1 LQDEVP
7 DVRVSAAEALGQL
20 QAQTVTPILI
30 SLLQDEVPDV
40 RVSAAEALGQ
50 LQAQTVTP
58 ILISLLQDEY
68 PSVRSSAA
76 KALGKINTKDAIIL
90 QLNALDEDYFYNVN
104 LSRTSIN
111 FHLKYPYIKADF
123 YSNFDSTFELLSD
136 ISGAELIDLTLR
148 KLSSIENPAKALR
161 AALKLKNNGYLNSTQ
176 LKIIDKALAQI
187 APALIKTAEQTIA
200 EAKQQ
205 QAEEEKSRRPVN
217 QPYPETKP
225 LSLDEL
231 KAKLNQLDQD
241 YAEWR
246 KQRDTE
252 TPAKTTNEPAEDS
265 EAKKLKHLEREVYLY
280 NYAFAIAH
288 MDQESGI
295 ELLKHN
301 LFKVRQAA
309 ASGLVNSDQ
318 FKPQLLASLEQE
330 WLATQDPISRQSLYH
345 AIDTSLLVLEGIG
358 GQAELDFLKA
368 YQPKLTDSALLAS
381 IQPRVE
387 WTIFQLQ
394 WRMDQVKDLEQLG
407 KDQEPEL
414 LERYCLNPDGSDKKP
429 EECTMRPY

>member
-1 LQDEVP
+1 
-7 DVRVSAAEALGQL
+7 
-20 QAQTVTPILI
+20 
-30 SLLQDEVPDV
+30 
-40 RVSAAEALGQ
+40 
-50 LQAQTVTP
+50 
-58 ILISLLQDEY
+58 
-68 PSVRSSAA
+68 
-76 KALGKINTKDAIIL
+76 
-90 QLNALDEDYFYNVN
+90 
-104 LSRTSIN
+104 
-111 FHLKYPYIKADF
+111 
-123 YSNFDSTFELLSD
+123 
-136 ISGAELIDLTLR
+136 
-148 KLSSIENPAKALR
+148 
-161 AALKLKNNGYLNSTQ
+161 
-176 LKIIDKALAQI
+176 
-187 APALIKTAEQTIA
+187 
-200 EAKQQ
+200 
-205 QAEEEKSRRPVN
+205 
-217 QPYPETKP
+217 
-225 LSLDEL
+225 
-231 KAKLNQLDQD
+231 
-241 YAEWR
+241 
-246 KQRDTE
+246 
-252 TPAKTTNEPAEDS
+252 
-265 EAKKLKHLEREVYLY
+265 
-280 NYAFAIAH
+280 

>member
-1 LQDEVP
+1 
-7 DVRVSAAEALGQL
+7 
-20 QAQTVTPILI
+20 
-30 SLLQDEVPDV
+30 
-40 RVSAAEALGQ
+40 
-50 LQAQTVTP
+50 
-58 ILISLLQDEY
+58 LQDEY

-76 KALGKINTKDAIIL
+76 KALGKTNTKDAVIL
-90 QLNALDEDYFYNVN
+90 QLNALDTNYIYNID
-104 LSRTSIN
+104 LSLSSIN
-111 FHLKYPYIKADF
+111 FHLKYPSIKTDF
-123 YSNFDSTFELLSD
+123 YSDFSSTFEFLSD
-136 ISGAELIDLTLR
+136 ISGAEFIRPLLGKLYLKEDLE
-148 KLSSIENPAKALR
+148 KSIR
-161 AALKLKNNGYLNSTQ
+161 AAIKLKNNGYLNSTQ
-176 LKIIDKALAQI
+176 IKIIDKALSQI
-187 APALIKTAEQTIA
+187 DPELIKTAEQSIA
-200 EAKQQ
+200 KEKQELD
-205 QAEEEKSRRPVN
+205 EEEKNRRPVN

-252 TPAKTTNEPAEDS
+252 TNSNSTTETLEDS
-265 EAKKLKHLEREVYLY
+265 EAKKLKNLEREVYLY
-280 NYAFAIAH
+280 NYAFAIAR
-288 MDQESGI
+288 MGQESGI

-330 WLATQDPISRQSLYH
+330 WLATKDPIIRQSLYH
-345 AIDTSLLVLEGIG
+345 AIDTSLLVLEGLG
-358 GQAELDFLKA
+358 GQAELDFLTA

>member
-1 LQDEVP
+1 MM
-7 DVRVSAAEALGQL
+7 
-20 QAQTVTPILI
+20 
-30 SLLQDEVPDV
+30 
-40 RVSAAEALGQ
+40 
-50 LQAQTVTP
+50 
-58 ILISLLQDEY
+58 
-68 PSVRSSAA
+68 
-76 KALGKINTKDAIIL
+76 
-90 QLNALDEDYFYNVN
+90 
-104 LSRTSIN
+104 
-111 FHLKYPYIKADF
+111 KYPLPYICV
-123 YSNFDSTFELLSD
+123 
-136 ISGAELIDLTLR
+136 
-148 KLSSIENPAKALR
+148 
-161 AALKLKNNGYLNSTQ
+161 NSTQ
-176 LKIIDKALAQI
+176 IKIIDKALSQI
-187 APALIKTAEQTIA
+187 DPDLIKTAEQTIA

-225 LSLDEL
+225 LSLDAL
-231 KAKLNQLDQD
+231 KAKLNQLDKD

-252 TPAKTTNEPAEDS
+252 NNSNSTTEILEDS
-265 EAKKLKHLEREVYLY
+265 EAKKLKNLEREVYLY
-280 NYAFAIAH
+280 NYAFAIAR

-318 FKPQLLASLEQE
+318 FTPQLLEHLEQA
-330 WLATQDPISRQSLYH
+330 WLTTQDPIIRQSFYH
-345 AIDTSLLVLEGIG
+345 TIDNSLLVLEGIG

-368 YQPKLTDSALLAS
+368 YQPKLTDSASLAS

-394 WRMDQVKDLEQLG
+394 WRMNQVKDLEQLG
-407 KDQEPEL
+407 KNQEPEL